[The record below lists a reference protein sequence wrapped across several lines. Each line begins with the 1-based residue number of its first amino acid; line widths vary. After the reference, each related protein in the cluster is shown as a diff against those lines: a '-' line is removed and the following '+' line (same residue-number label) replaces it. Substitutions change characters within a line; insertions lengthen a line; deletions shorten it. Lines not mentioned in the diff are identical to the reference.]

1 MNHESS
7 SGLKDLLD
15 TTSDCMHEL
24 SNLGINVDSWDPIVI
39 YVVSLKLDAETRKQ
53 WELHANSLNEDLPTL
68 TQFKDF
74 LESRFRALE
83 FMEPSKNKAK
93 LTPNAYQT
101 KSLHAASDVRCPHCT
116 ESHKLWSC
124 GKFAKEDVNVRQDI
138 VKSLGLCYNCLG
150 NNHTGKICRVPTTC
164 RICKRKHHTLLH
176 GKASS
181 YTVTVATDID
191 ESDAT
196 ENEQEE
202 TYPESSNLT
211 NEVTNSIISNFAT
224 KQTRTQTLLAT
235 ALIKA
240 ESKNGSPQILR
251 ALLDQGSQASFISEA
266 AVQLL
271 GVDKIDARSCI
282 SGVGGGQGGLT
293 TKYAVKVNIQSLHD
307 TSFQLQVQAHV
318 LKRVTS
324 VLPERKF
331 VLPFWADLGQID
343 LADPQYN
350 LPNKIDILLGA
361 EVYCNILKQGLKKHP
376 TNCMIAQNT
385 YLGWVLSGQV
395 DNNEKLGNCLN
406 VVANHAKLEE
416 NELLK
421 QFWELEAEPN
431 MVLEKVFTPEEEE
444 CERHFATTTCRDE
457 TGRYVV
463 ELPFRRTKIFGQY
476 GDTRKIAVNRLI
488 ALEKRLSKNLDQK
501 ENYQKVIKEYMTL
514 GHMEP
519 VRHESAE
526 REGNEKVWLPH
537 HAVIR
542 PDKSTTK
549 TRIVFNASDRS
560 ANGISLNDTL
570 MVGPTLQLELRQV
583 IMRWRL
589 HPICL
594 TADIIKMYRQV
605 KVAKRHVD
613 YQRIVWRDD
622 SLSEIKDFRL
632 LRVTFGT
639 SCAPY
644 LAVKVLQ
651 QIAIDEGEK
660 YPLAAGRVKTDFYID
675 DLMTGCQSETEAKEI
690 YKQMNDLLEKGGF
703 KLQKWTSNREELM
716 KWWKEENIGIKD
728 REIKEDSVTKILG
741 LTWNRCSD
749 TFHYVVKMPTEMP
762 ETKRQIIA
770 EICRLYDPLGW
781 IAPCVVT
788 AKVFIQK
795 LWLAGLDWDVK
806 LPSELLLEW
815 NTYRKELCNL
825 SLFQIPRW
833 VQKADSDIQVELHGF
848 SDASTVAYSAVV
860 YLRCI
865 TALGQVESHLLSAK
879 TKVAPVKQVSVPR
892 LELCGAVLLTKLLVE
907 VSNVLKIDKA
917 NLHAWTDSTI
927 VLAWLSDHPSRWK
940 TFVANRTSE
949 ILTRLD
955 AAQWSYVKTK
965 DNPADCASR
974 GVKPSDLISDELW
987 KCGPAWLR
995 NNKIEY
1001 MKPLSIC
1008 TKTDLE
1014 TRLVKAH
1021 MEVIN
1026 PNDDAEDLTLKF
1038 SSLRKLIRTLAYC
1051 RRFLRLK
1058 NPNVSKDTPLPYLT
1072 ATELQDTLISCVRQH
1087 QFHLFADERR
1097 NLVKSMNVGTKSK
1110 IKALNPFLD
1119 KFGLLRVGGRMEN
1132 SELPDNSK
1140 HPIIINGDSHIA
1152 KLIVTDAHEKT
1163 LHGGQ
1168 QLMCNLVRT
1177 KYWVTNLKNL
1187 AKRVIHTCIACTRN
1201 AAKFR
1206 TQLMGQLPPCRVI
1219 PDKPFANSGVDYAG
1233 PIAIRTSK
1241 GRGHK
1246 SHKGY
1251 ICLFVCMATRAVH
1264 IEAVSDLTTE
1274 GFLAAF
1280 KRFVARRGRCNH
1292 LWSDNGTNFVGASR
1306 ELKNLF
1312 SHEKSSIGTEI
1323 AALLANNGTEWHF
1336 IPPYAPN
1343 FGGLWEAGIKSTK
1356 HHLRRVIGD
1365 STLTYEELSTVLA
1378 QIEACLNS
1386 RPLSVTGSDP
1396 DNALPLTP
1404 GHFLVGE
1411 PLLTAPDHSY
1421 ANKSISSLRRWQLT
1435 QKMLQCFWKR
1445 WSQEYLTHFFQRY
1458 KWNVKIPELKIGD
1471 VVLVREDGLPPA
1483 KWLCGRVVNLH
1494 PGRDKLTRVVSLKYK
1509 NTIVQ
1514 RPASKVCPLPLAT

>member
-39 YVVSLKLDAETRKQ
+39 YVASLKLDAETRKQ
-53 WELHANSLNEDLPTL
+53 WELHVNSLNEDLPTL
-68 TQFKDF
+68 TQFKNF

-93 LTPNAYQT
+93 ITPNTYQT

-138 VKSLGLCYNCLG
+138 VKSLGLCFNCLG

-191 ESDAT
+191 ESEAT

-211 NEVTNSIISNFAT
+211 NEVTNGIISNFAT

-240 ESKNGSPQILR
+240 ESKNGNPQILR

-271 GVDKIDARSCI
+271 GVDKINARSCI

-331 VLPFWADLGQID
+331 VLPLWADLGQID

-361 EVYCNILKQGLKKHP
+361 EVYCSILKQGLKKHP

-395 DNNEKLGNCLN
+395 DNNEKLGNCHNL
-406 VVANHAKLEE
+406 VANHAKLEE

-421 QFWELEAEPN
+421 RFWELEAEPN

-444 CERHFATTTCRDE
+444 CEKHFATTTYRDE

-463 ELPFRRTKIFGQY
+463 ELPFRRTKLFGQY
-476 GDTRKIAVNRLI
+476 GDTRKIAVKRLI

-519 VRHESAE
+519 IRHESVE
-526 REGNEKVWLPH
+526 REGNENVWLPH

-542 PDKSTTK
+542 QDKSTTK

-594 TADIIKMYRQV
+594 TADIIKMYRQ
-605 KVAKRHVD
+605 
-613 YQRIVWRDD
+613 
-622 SLSEIKDFRL
+622 
-632 LRVTFGT
+632 
-639 SCAPY
+639 
-644 LAVKVLQ
+644 

-690 YKQMNDLLEKGGF
+690 YKQMNYLLEKGGF

-716 KWWKEENIGIKD
+716 KWWQEENIGIKD
-728 REIKEDSVTKILG
+728 REINEDSVTKILG

-770 EICRLYDPLGW
+770 EICR
-781 IAPCVVT
+781 
-788 AKVFIQK
+788 
-795 LWLAGLDWDVK
+795 
-806 LPSELLLEW
+806 
-815 NTYRKELCNL
+815 
-825 SLFQIPRW
+825 
-833 VQKADSDIQVELHGF
+833 
-848 SDASTVAYSAVV
+848 
-860 YLRCI
+860 
-865 TALGQVESHLLSAK
+865 QVESHLLSAK
-879 TKVAPVKQVSVPR
+879 TKVAPVKPVSVPR
-892 LELCGAVLLTKLLVE
+892 LELCGAVLLTKLLAE
-907 VSNVLKIDKA
+907 VSNVLQIDKA

-927 VLAWLSDHPSRWK
+927 VLAWLSDHPNRWK

-974 GVKPSDLISDELW
+974 GVKPCDLISEELW
-987 KCGPAWLR
+987 KCGPTWLR

-1001 MKPLSIC
+1001 AKPLSIC

-1026 PNDDAEDLTLKF
+1026 SNNDAEDLTLRF

-1051 RRFLRLK
+1051 RRFLRLTQ
-1058 NPNVSKDTPLPYLT
+1058 PNVYKEKSLPYLT
-1072 ATELQDTLISCVRQH
+1072 ATELQDTLFSCVRQH
-1087 QFHLFADERR
+1087 QSHFFADEKR
-1097 NLVKSMNVGTKSK
+1097 NLVKSKNVGTKSK

-1119 KFGLLRVGGRMEN
+1119 KVGLLRVGGRMEN

-1163 LHGGQ
+1163 LNGGQ
-1168 QLMCNLVRT
+1168 QLTCNLVKT
-1177 KYWVTNLKNL
+1177 KYWVTNLKKL
-1187 AKRVIHTCIACTRN
+1187 AKRVVHSCIACTRN

-1206 TQLMGQLPPCRVI
+1206 TPLMGQLPPCRVT

-1251 ICLFVCMATRAVH
+1251 ICLFVCMVTRAVH

-1312 SHEKSSIGTEI
+1312 SHEKSSMGTEI

-1336 IPPYAPN
+1336 VPPYAPN

-1386 RPLSVTGSDP
+1386 RPLSVAGSDP

-1411 PLLTAPDHSY
+1411 PLLTAPDHNY
-1421 ANKSISSLRRWQLT
+1421 ENKSTSSLRRWQLT

-1483 KWLCGRVVNLH
+1483 KWLYGRVVNLH
-1494 PGRDKLTRVVSLKYK
+1494 PGRDKLTRVVSLKFK